1 MSELLGQRRSLVFW
15 GMLTGCLGCWWERKL
30 GVVLVELTVAAC
42 GLSFSI
48 HVRIR
53 GKCGNQ

>member
-1 MSELLGQRRSLVFW
+1 
-15 GMLTGCLGCWWERKL
+15 MLTGCLGCWWERKL
-30 GVVLVELTVAAC
+30 GVVRVELTVAAC